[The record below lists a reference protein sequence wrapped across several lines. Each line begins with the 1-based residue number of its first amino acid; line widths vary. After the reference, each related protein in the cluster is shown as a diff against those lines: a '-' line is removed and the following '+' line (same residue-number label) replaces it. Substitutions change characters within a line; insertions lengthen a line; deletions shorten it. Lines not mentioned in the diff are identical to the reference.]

1 MSSFIIEGGHKLSG
15 EIEPQGAK
23 NETLQIIAATLL
35 TSEPVTITNVPE
47 ILDVCN
53 LIELLKGLGVKV
65 TRHSKGNYT
74 FQADNV
80 DINFASSRE
89 FVKKSAGL
97 RGSVLVVGPLL
108 GRFGSAYLPNPAEI
122 R

>member
-53 LIELLKGLGVKV
+53 LIELLKGLGVKL
-65 TRHSKGNYT
+65 T
-74 FQADNV
+74 
-80 DINFASSRE
+80 
-89 FVKKSAGL
+89 
-97 RGSVLVVGPLL
+97 
-108 GRFGSAYLPNPAEI
+108 
-122 R
+122 